1 MHISLVV
8 QIIILNI
15 TVIINRFLSEF
26 IWETPE
32 EINLK
37 IADRLKNIR
46 KRRRISQKKLS
57 EISGVSYGS
66 IKRFETTGQIS
77 LLSLTRIA
85 TALDV
90 VNELRE
96 IFSQV
101 PYKNIQEV
109 INENK

>member
-1 MHISLVV
+1 M
-8 QIIILNI
+8 QNY
-15 TVIINRFLSEF
+15 

-57 EISGVSYGS
+57 EMSGVSYGS